1 MAAPAQS
8 SCTSEQLSFV
18 RRPLQSTAHFFQAQ
32 EDDLLQGCVC
42 IPRWPVPCP
51 NLSNK
56 ALHDMMAT
64 YPSVVCFSQ
73 QSCKTSVQTNFY
85 SIVPMTSY
93 AKLISLQPSA
103 AKETSYVEMG
113 SERRSVACAA
123 GLSGAN
129 QRQGWSLQRIA
140 SGSTL
145 LQQPGSR
152 TPTTVLIVI

>member
-1 MAAPAQS
+1 
-8 SCTSEQLSFV
+8 
-18 RRPLQSTAHFFQAQ
+18 
-32 EDDLLQGCVC
+32 
-42 IPRWPVPCP
+42 
-51 NLSNK
+51 
-56 ALHDMMAT
+56 
-64 YPSVVCFSQ
+64 
-73 QSCKTSVQTNFY
+73 
-85 SIVPMTSY
+85 MTSY